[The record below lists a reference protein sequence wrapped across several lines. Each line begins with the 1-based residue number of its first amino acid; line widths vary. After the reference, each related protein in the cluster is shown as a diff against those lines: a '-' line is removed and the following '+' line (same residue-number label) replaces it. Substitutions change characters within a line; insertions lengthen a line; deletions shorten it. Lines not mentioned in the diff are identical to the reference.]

1 MISIKNIEKSYGTKE
16 APVKVLKGISFD
28 IKDKDFVVIL
38 KKQKT
43 AKRALT

>member
-38 KKQKT
+38 GASGSGK
-43 AKRALT
+43 

>member
-38 KKQKT
+38 G
-43 AKRALT
+43 AWLREINAA